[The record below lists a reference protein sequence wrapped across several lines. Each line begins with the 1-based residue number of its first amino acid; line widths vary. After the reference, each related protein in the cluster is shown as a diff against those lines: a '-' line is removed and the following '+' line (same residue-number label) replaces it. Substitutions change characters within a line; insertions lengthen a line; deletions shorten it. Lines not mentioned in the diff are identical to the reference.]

1 MSKQRQQEGYGKSTP
16 PKHLKAARFPKS
28 TASRPFF
35 LPSDLAGL
43 ELWCKYNSG
52 ITIAGAGVSQW
63 DDVSGNGNHLKQG
76 TDTNRPSKESDGS
89 ILFDGVDN
97 FLKADAFTLVQPETI
112 YLLAKQVTW
121 TSLDAF
127 FDGNTVS
134 TGLLRQKNGRVSPD
148 IQSFAGVLLEI
159 NTDFILNTYAVVI
172 TIFNGAVSAIQVN
185 NEAPLEGDAGAANMG
200 GFTLGTQGNMLSRW
214 SHIQVKEVLIY
225 SVAHD
230 AATRL
235 QMTAY
240 LAQIGSLN
248 I

>member
-1 MSKQRQQEGYGKSTP
+1 MSKQRQQEGYGKAVSA
-16 PKHLKAARFPKS
+16 KHLKAARFPKS

-43 ELWCKYNSG
+43 KLWCKFNSG
-52 ITIAGAGVSQW
+52 ITVTGAGVSQW
-63 DDVSGNGNHLKQG
+63 DDQSGNDNHLRQA

-97 FLKADAFTLVQPETI
+97 YLRTNNFTLTQPETI
-112 YLLAKQVTW
+112 YLLGKQVTW
-121 TSLDAF
+121 TALDAI
-127 FDGNTVS
+127 FDGNIAN
-134 TGLLRQKNGRVSPD
+134 TGLFRQRNGGVSPEVE
-148 IQSFAGVLLEI
+148 SYAGVTLGV
-159 NTDFILNTYAVVI
+159 NADFILNTYAVVI
-172 TIFNGAVSAIQVN
+172 TVFNGAVSAIQVN
-185 NEAPLEGDAGAANMG
+185 NNDPLEGNAGSGNMG
-200 GFTLGTQGNMLSRW
+200 GFTLAANGGATEWAN
-214 SHIQVKEVLIY
+214 IQVKEVVIF
-225 SVAHD
+225 STAHD